1 MKYNFNPQQEQAI
14 YLSGQNILVSAAAG
28 SGKTTVL
35 IERIFEHI
43 SGANPIDIDR
53 LLVLTF
59 TNAAAA
65 QMRQRLEIRLN
76 LALNT
81 DPGNQH
87 LRKQLALLPQ
97 ASITT
102 IHSFCLN
109 TIRKYFYALPIDAG
123 FRIATQTERQI
134 LGEDVLADFMEQQYE
149 LGGDDLAA
157 LADLYGGNRDD
168 RELLRLITDLHQFSL
183 SQANPSDWLKKSV
196 ADFGNAKTIDDF
208 CWSPFLAQMIGEDL
222 ALIGTNL
229 QKAHAFGENNDIPLK
244 WLKTLEAELADWQ
257 QLKPQQQSLSQ
268 ILASLANQQFGRM
281 SAAKDGDE
289 LAKATFKELRQA
301 AIKPWQELIKQYCQR
316 DYQLL
321 LDDMAAINPL
331 LQRLQLLVDGYQQAL
346 SEQKRKRNLIDF
358 SDMEHLC
365 LALLADTN
373 NGIAAELSQNF
384 AEVLIDEYQ
393 DINLIQ
399 ETILSLLQNGHNL
412 FAVGDVKQSIYRFRL
427 AEPRLFLQKY
437 QDYGLN
443 LGGKAIE
450 LNYNYRSNQTIIEA
464 VNFIFERLMSK
475 DIAEIDYDFKARLQ
489 AGRDDGG
496 EPAELWLI
504 EKEEAQPE
512 PATDDDGQEASND
525 QAEHHLS
532 AEARFIGQ
540 RINQLMAAGQ
550 YQYQDIVILLRSP
563 QHKEAIY
570 IEELQKQNIPVIA
583 AKHDDFL
590 QSSEIKLVMALL
602 AILDNPLRDI
612 DLAAI
617 MRSLWGNFSMDQIAA
632 LRLLNRELPLWLL
645 LEDLVTNEPPAD
657 LAQELVAKCITFV
670 DRIKKWRQ
678 QLKSQRIS
686 DFLAYIYEQGGLYQ
700 LVLALP
706 LSSQRQENLEAFYH
720 LALDYEEG
728 NYQGLFRFLTFIEQ
742 NKNQNSRRLSG
753 AANGRN
759 AVQIMSIHQSK
770 GLEFPI
776 VFVANLAAK
785 FSRRD
790 EYRDI
795 LWHKD
800 LGLAPKIIDRDK
812 RIKFPSLAHDALRLA
827 LRKENLAEEM
837 RILYVALTRAKEKL
851 IICAALKD
859 VPDKI
864 TACYNAIDSQAEC
877 LNAYSLGRET
887 SPLNWLIEALLISPA
902 ARPFYQAANLKM
914 PSFSREDDLLWQ
926 CRIVQAAKADDLVL
940 ASNQFSRQNL
950 AQKLAA
956 RPINQQ
962 IEQVLGYKYPYQDI
976 AEYPAKWSV
985 TELNRLKH
993 LPAGEILSEAA
1004 FWPNPGAKNQGSSLE
1019 RGNIYHQI
1027 MQQIDL
1033 QALAQNQTLKQQIEL
1048 LLANNLLTEQA
1059 LRQIDLKKIE
1069 AFLQSPLAKRL
1080 LNSSKIWREQK
1091 FTYAL
1096 PANSLITA
1104 AADDDILVLQGIVD
1118 LLFEENGKLIVID
1131 YKSGGFGKSISQLQA
1146 DYQNQIYY
1154 YSLALSDIFKQEVAE
1169 AYLVFLDLGLQITT

>member
-14 YLSGQNILVSAAAG
+14 HLSGQNILVSAAAG

-43 SGANPIDIDR
+43 SGVNPIDIDR

-65 QMRQRLEIRLN
+65 QMRQRLETRLN
-76 LALNT
+76 QALSA
-81 DPGNQH
+81 DPANQY

-134 LGEDVLADFMEQQYE
+134 LGEDVLADFMEAQYE
-149 LGGDDLAA
+149 LGGEDLAA

-168 RELLRLITDLHQFSL
+168 KELLRLINDLHQFSL
-183 SQANPSDWLKKSV
+183 SQANPADWLKKTV
-196 ADFGNAKTIDDF
+196 VDFCKAQTIDDF

-222 ALIGTNL
+222 AFIGANL
-229 QKAHAFGENNDIPLK
+229 QKAYAYGENNDIPQK

-257 QLKPQQQSLSQ
+257 QLKPHQQSLSQ
-268 ILASLANQQFGRM
+268 VLASLANQQFGRM

-321 LDDMAAINPL
+321 LADMAAINPL
-331 LQRLQLLVDGYQQAL
+331 LQRLQLLVTGYEQAL
-346 SEQKRKRNLIDF
+346 SKQKRKRNLIDF

-365 LALLADTN
+365 LALLADSQ
-373 NGIAAELSQNF
+373 NGIAAELRQNF

-399 ETILSLLQNGHNL
+399 ETILSLLQNGNNL

-437 QDYGLN
+437 QDYGLDI
-443 LGGKAIE
+443 GGKAIE
-450 LNYNYRSNQTIIEA
+450 LNYNYRSNQTIIAA

-475 DIAEIDYDFKARLQ
+475 EIAEIDYDLKAKLQ

-504 EKEEAQPE
+504 EKEEAQLE
-512 PATDDDGQEASND
+512 VVEDDDEQEAAGE

-540 RINQLMAAGQ
+540 RISQIIAAGQ
-550 YQYQDIVILLRSP
+550 YQYRDIVILLRSP
-563 QHKEAIY
+563 QNKEAIY
-570 IEELQKQNIPVIA
+570 IEELQRQNIAVIA
-583 AKHDDFL
+583 AKHNDFL
-590 QSSEIKLVMALL
+590 QSSEIKLVLALL

-617 MRSLWGNFSMDQIAA
+617 MRSLWGSFSMDQIAS

-645 LEDLVTNEPPAD
+645 LEDIVYGEPPAE
-657 LAQELVAKCITFV
+657 LEQELVAKCATFV
-670 DRIKKWRQ
+670 YRIKAWRQ

-686 DFLAYIYEQGGLYQ
+686 DFLIYLYEQGGLSQ
-700 LVLALP
+700 LVLSLP

-753 AANGRN
+753 AANGHN

-851 IICAALKD
+851 IICGAVKD
-859 VPDKI
+859 IPAKI
-864 TACYNAIDSQAEC
+864 KACYQAIENQGER
-877 LNAYSLGRET
+877 LNGYDLGRET
-887 SPLNWLIEALLISPA
+887 SPLNWLIKALLISPA
-902 ARPFYQAANLKM
+902 ARPLYQAADLEM
-914 PSFSREDDLLWQ
+914 PRFSREDDLLWQ
-926 CRIVQAAKADDLVL
+926 CRIIQAPKGQEADLVDN
-940 ASNQFSRQNL
+940 SFSRQNL
-950 AQKLAA
+950 LQKLAE
-956 RPINQQ
+956 RPSN
-962 IEQVLGYKYPYQDI
+962 EQVNRVLGYHYPYQAI
-976 AEYPAKWSV
+976 ADYPAKWSV

-993 LPAGEILSEAA
+993 LPAGDILSEAA
-1004 FWPNPGAKNQGSSLE
+1004 FWPNLGAKKPGSGLE

-1033 QALAQNQTLKQQIEL
+1033 QALVQNQSVKQQIKL
-1048 LLANNLLTEQA
+1048 LLDQNLLTEQD
-1059 LRQIDLKKIE
+1059 LRQIDIKKIE
-1069 AFLQSPLAKRL
+1069 GFFKSPLAKRL
-1080 LNSSKIWREQK
+1080 LKSNQIWREQK

-1096 PANSLITA
+1096 PAKSLIA
-1104 AADDDILVLQGIVD
+1104 EASADDMLVLQGIVD
-1118 LLFEENGKLIVID
+1118 LLFMENEQLILID

-1146 DYQNQIYY
+1146 DYQNQIHYY
-1154 YSLALSDIFKQEVAE
+1154 RLALGDIFKQEIAE